1 MMHALHGM
9 YLVPAE
15 DRPLGMIA
23 PHKLLQWGATL
34 PTTTLS
40 YFTRLYVPEL
50 CIVYDFFCVTFAI
63 LFTLFAV

>member
-40 YFTRLYVPEL
+40 YFTRLMMVSGQ
-50 CIVYDFFCVTFAI
+50 
-63 LFTLFAV
+63 